1 MFVLDSTIE
10 IGVDGATYIFKRV
23 HDIQIVKS
31 VDLLSDTAKV
41 ELPMSVK
48 FVENGNI
55 SQRKLIESVLK
66 VGATIKITLAYK
78 GRFEKVEFEGFITQ
92 VYPNVPT
99 VTIECEDVIFRAR
112 QKQITKNFG
121 KTTLREVLKHIVA
134 DTGLELARDIPDV
147 NFDQFIVKN
156 VNGAQALEKIKE
168 NYGLFIFVDDAG
180 KLFAGLRQ
188 TRNIGETVVYDL
200 YRNVISHDLKFRRA
214 EDVRINLKVI
224 GVRPDNTKIEVI
236 VGDVTGEQRTV
247 FRYNVTDV
255 ATLKKLGEAELSELK
270 YNGYEGTITGFL
282 IPYATR
288 AMNVEIR
295 DRNYPER
302 TGSYFIPKVTT
313 TYGTGGA
320 RRTIELSSKIS

>member
-1 MFVLDSTIE
+1 MFILDCKVTIGLYTFRQVKE
-10 IGVDGATYIFKRV
+10 VE
-23 HDIQIVKS
+23 IVKS
-31 VDLLSDTAKV
+31 VDLLSDTATI
-41 ELPMSVK
+41 ELPMTALFGNTTVG
-48 FVENGNI
+48 FVRRQVEQEI
-55 SQRKLIESVLK
+55 T
-66 VGATIKITLAYK
+66 VGAPVKITLAYK
-78 GRFEKVEFEGFITQ
+78 GVFEKVEFEGF
-92 VYPNVPT
+92 VRWVKPNVPT
-99 VTIECEDVIFRAR
+99 VTIECEDVIFRVR

-134 DTGLELARDIPDV
+134 DTGLELAGDIPDV

-270 YNGYEGTITGFL
+270 YDGYEGTITGFL

-288 AMNVEIR
+288 GMNVEIR